1 MKISRIS
8 KAGKEPVYNM
18 VVDEFHN
25 YMIHGGIILKN
36 CDALRYYCISRTMP
50 TLAPTEEYARDE
62 FDDYEEDYE
71 DAMTGG
77 DATASYIAY

>member
-36 CDALRYYCISRTMP
+36 CVALRYFCISRSLP
-50 TLAPTEEYARDE
+50 AQAIQAQIERDE
-62 FDDYEEDYE
+62 FDDVGDDYE
-71 DAMTGG
+71 DTMTGG
-77 DATASYIAY
+77 EATTSYIGY

>member
-1 MKISRIS
+1 MKIRRIS

-50 TLAPTEEYARDE
+50 TQAPTEEYARDE